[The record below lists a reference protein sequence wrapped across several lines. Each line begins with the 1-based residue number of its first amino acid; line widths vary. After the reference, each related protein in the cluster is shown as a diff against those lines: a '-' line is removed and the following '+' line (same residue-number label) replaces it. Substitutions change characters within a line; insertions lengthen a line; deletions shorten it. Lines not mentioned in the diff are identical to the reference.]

1 MLALWLMRLHKG
13 RIAGADDR
21 RQRTEESMDEKLKFS
36 SLEVNVQGDSSIET
50 LKACFELPC

>member
-1 MLALWLMRLHKG
+1 
-13 RIAGADDR
+13 
-21 RQRTEESMDEKLKFS
+21 MDEKLKFS